1 MRKTALL
8 MALVILLVIP
18 TSVQAAEPRLITQSL
33 NLSYT
38 QSVATCSANIIGELT
53 SDYLEATIKLWRG
66 NTCIKTWEET
76 GNGYIIFYET
86 ARVVPGITHTLTV
99 DLKVNGVAQD
109 RVSISK

>member
-33 NLSYT
+33 NLSYN
-38 QSVATCSANIIGELT
+38 QSVATCTANIIGEST

-66 NTCIKTWEET
+66 NTCNSIRATLRILRIM
-76 GNGYIIFYET
+76 GQPFYEYILILQ
-86 ARVVPGITHTLTV
+86 RRL
-99 DLKVNGVAQD
+99 
-109 RVSISK
+109 